1 MSMIKVFELAKELN
15 VPAKQLLLEL
25 HKAGVSVEGYFSFL
39 SSEEAKLVREITN
52 TSGEIVLEK
61 SPKGKDLPILK
72 LSNKKK
78 ETAGEIKTT
87 KSDKSYNLSKRLLD
101 FNQKWSLSKITQKKE
116 VEKST
121 KKRVQG
127 QRKESSPKDN
137 YNLSLKDLAKMGT
150 ISSKSQLLEEEVE
163 LIKSDGDKSEGE
175 WKDGERHGKGTQT
188 YSNGNIYEGEWK
200 NGERHG
206 QGVLTLTSGTKY
218 TGEWKHG
225 EKHGKGTVTFTN
237 GANYTGEWRKGK
249 PNGQGTHIL
258 ENGTRYDGASKDG
271 KYPGVSPST
280 SVCAK

>member
-1 MSMIKVFELAKELN
+1 M
-15 VPAKQLLLEL
+15 
-25 HKAGVSVEGYFSFL
+25 
-39 SSEEAKLVREITN
+39 
-52 TSGEIVLEK
+52 EK

-101 FNQKWSLSKITQKKE
+101 FNQKWSLSKITHKKE

-150 ISSKSQLLEEEVE
+150 ISSKSQLLEKEVE

-175 WKDGERHGKGTQT
+175 WKNGERHGKGTQT
-188 YSNGNIYEGEWK
+188 YSNGDIYEGNWL
-200 NGERHG
+200 NNM
-206 QGVLTLTSGTKY
+206 
-218 TGEWKHG
+218 KHG
-225 EKHGKGTVTFTN
+225 FGILTKADGTVQ
-237 GANYTGEWRKGK
+237 A
-249 PNGQGTHIL
+249 GQWF
-258 ENGTRYDGASKDG
+258 EN
-271 KYPGVSPST
+271 
-280 SVCAK
+280 